1 MKLNGCMSR
10 KIKKQQIKSCTR
22 HEFRVKRMK
31 EENSQIEQQDL
42 NVEKEVNE
50 MKIEISEKSDKLIK
64 KSISYLQ
71 IGLWTNVVLSVL
83 VLISILV
90 VFNKSVADRI
100 YALILGTILS
110 FVLIKMYAYIGDYK
124 VFRETKTQQ
133 ALEDL
138 LDAQK
143 GYYGWIYLL
152 PYIMPI
158 LVLVYILVDFMSVG
172 RY

>member
-1 MKLNGCMSR
+1 
-10 KIKKQQIKSCTR
+10 
-22 HEFRVKRMK
+22 MK
-31 EENSQIEQQDL
+31 EENNQIEQQDL

-71 IGLWTNVVLSVL
+71 IGLWTNVVWSVL
-83 VLISILV
+83 VLISTLV
-90 VFNKSVADRI
+90 VFNKSITDRI
-100 YALILGTILS
+100 YALVLYALILGAIIS
-110 FVLIKMYAYIGDYK
+110 FGLIKIYAYIGDYK

-143 GYYGWIYLL
+143 GYYWWIYVL
-152 PYIMPI
+152 PYIVVVA
-158 LVLVYILVDFMSVG
+158 VLVYILVDFMFVG